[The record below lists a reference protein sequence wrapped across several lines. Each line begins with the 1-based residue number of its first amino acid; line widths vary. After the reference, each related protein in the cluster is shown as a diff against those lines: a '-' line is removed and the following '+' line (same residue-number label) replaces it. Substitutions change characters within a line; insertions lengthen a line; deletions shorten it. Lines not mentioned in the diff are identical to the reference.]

1 MIPKSDAFSFHFN
14 GRFSTAISAWPP
26 LQLQNMKYAKEAS
39 TRGGREFSLLVEALF
54 RLIVGTPLQEQAE
67 EHNFYPTGLVFG
79 P

>member
-39 TRGGREFSLLVEALF
+39 TRGRREFSLLSAF
-54 RLIVGTPLQEQAE
+54 QNIVGTPLQEQAE
-67 EHNFYPTGLVFG
+67 EHNFPILLG
-79 P
+79 

>member
-39 TRGGREFSLLVEALF
+39 TRGGREFSLLSAF
-54 RLIVGTPLQEQAE
+54 QNIVGTPLQEQAE